1 MLRRGTTQILAA
13 ACVAIGATLS
23 LAACGGNDS
32 STTAAPASGSGSA
45 KTKPEP
51 QSRSKPEPEPQGPT
65 AAQIREAE
73 KVVKAELPSIPIWKG
88 TTFHGVPTADGNVCV
103 ERTYSQHTAEVL
115 GGGRNAGFVV
125 VSIPSMM
132 AGEPQDGTCGKPE
145 PTPDERL
152 SPAELEDLA
161 GELTLAIEGG
171 SSSEIIATANRI
183 KNKLDKPLPVMTK
196 QANLIHS
203 ATVAAI
209 EGSETGDDSQLE
221 AALRFLAES

>member
-1 MLRRGTTQILAA
+1 MLVA
-13 ACVAIGATLS
+13 ACIAISAGLS
-23 LAACGGNDS
+23 LAACGGDDS
-32 STTAAPASGSGSA
+32 STMAAPAPDNGTA
-45 KTKPEP
+45 KAKPEP
-51 QSRSKPEPEPQGPT
+51 KSKAKPEPEGPT

-73 KVVKAELPSIPIWKG
+73 EAVKAELPSIPIWKG

-103 ERTYSQHTAEVL
+103 ERTYSKHTAEVL

-125 VSIPSMM
+125 VSIPSMTG
-132 AGEPQDGTCGKPE
+132 GEPRDGTCDKPK
-145 PTPDERL
+145 PDPDERL

-161 GELTLAIEGG
+161 NEMTLAIEGG